1 MSIEPIKAELRGL
14 LTQTNYDI
22 ELAKRTLAYG
32 KDRARARAA
41 SQLVALRRRKEELEA
56 RLYELDHSPDG
67 AAVPVIQWFK
77 DDWMVVIQR
86 IEAWVGGRQ

>member
-1 MSIEPIKAELRGL
+1 MSIEPIKTELRGL

-22 ELAKRTLAYG
+22 ELAKRTLTYG

-56 RLYELDHSPDG
+56 RMREPDRFPDG
-67 AAVPVIQWFK
+67 AVFPIIQWFK
-77 DDWMVVIQR
+77 EDWMLVIQR
-86 IEAWVGGRQ
+86 IETWVGGRQ